1 VVVEVISEG
10 TSPRPAPSANA
21 LRLVR
26 NAALVCAGAAVIAA
40 VVGIVLGHAGPGGA
54 LATGL
59 AIGSINGALAAR
71 LIALPLP
78 FLATSLLRI
87 ITLSTIGIAI
97 GLAFGLAN
105 VWLVILGLGISQVV
119 LAVAA
124 LRESMRIA

>member
-1 VVVEVISEG
+1 MISEG
-10 TSPRPAPSANA
+10 ASSRPKTTANA

-26 NAALVCAGAAVIAA
+26 NAALVCAGAAVVAA
-40 VVGIVLGHAGPGGA
+40 VVGILLGHPGSGGA

-59 AIGSINGALAAR
+59 AIGSINGAMAAR
-71 LIALPLP
+71 LISLPIP

-119 LAVAA
+119 LAATA
-124 LRESMRIA
+124 LRESVRVR

>member
-1 VVVEVISEG
+1 VISEG
-10 TSPRPAPSANA
+10 ASSRPKTTANA

-26 NAALVCAGAAVIAA
+26 NAALVCAGAAVVAA
-40 VVGIVLGHAGPGGA
+40 VVGILLGHPGPGGA

-59 AIGSINGALAAR
+59 AIGSINGAMAAR
-71 LIALPLP
+71 LISLPIP

-87 ITLSTIGIAI
+87 ITLSFIGIAI

-119 LAVAA
+119 LAAAA
-124 LRESMRIA
+124 LRESMRIT

>member
-1 VVVEVISEG
+1 M
-10 TSPRPAPSANA
+10 PSANA

-26 NAALVCAGAAVIAA
+26 NAAIFCAGAAVIAA
-40 VVGIVLGHAGPGGA
+40 VVGVVLGHAGPGGA

-78 FLATSLLRI
+78 FLATSLLRVL
-87 ITLSTIGIAI
+87 TLSMIGIAI

-105 VWLVILGLGISQVV
+105 IWLVILGLGVAQVV

-124 LRESMRIA
+124 LRESLRVA

>member
-1 VVVEVISEG
+1 MSAVVAGRV
-10 TSPRPAPSANA
+10 P
-21 LRLVR
+21 
-26 NAALVCAGAAVIAA
+26 GAAVVAA
-40 VVGIVLGHAGPGGA
+40 LVGIVLGHAGPGGA

-71 LIALPLP
+71 LIALPIP

-124 LRESMRIA
+124 LRESMRIT

>member
-1 VVVEVISEG
+1 MGVVISEG
-10 TSPRPAPSANA
+10 ASPRPATAANA

-40 VVGIVLGHAGPGGA
+40 IVGIVIGHAALGGA

-59 AIGSINGALAAR
+59 AIGSINGAMAAK
-71 LIALPLP
+71 LIQLPIP

-87 ITLSTIGIAI
+87 VTLSMIGIAI

-105 VWLVILGLGISQVV
+105 IWLVIMGLGVAQVV
-119 LAVAA
+119 LAAAA
-124 LRESMRIA
+124 LRESLRLR

>member
-1 VVVEVISEG
+1 RSVQLISLPWFDSPSKAVVIEVISEG
-10 TSPRPAPSANA
+10 TSPRPAPSENA

-26 NAALVCAGAAVIAA
+26 NAAIFCAGAAVIAA
-40 VVGIVLGHAGPGGA
+40 VVGVVLGHAGPGGA

-71 LIALPLP
+71 LIA
-78 FLATSLLRI
+78 
-87 ITLSTIGIAI
+87 IAI

-105 VWLVILGLGISQVV
+105 IWLVILGLGVAQVV

-124 LRESMRIA
+124 LRESLRVA

>member
-1 VVVEVISEG
+1 MISEG
-10 TSPRPAPSANA
+10 ASSRPKTAASA

-26 NAALVCAGAAVIAA
+26 NAALVCAGAAIVAA
-40 VVGIVLGHAGPGGA
+40 VVGVLVGHPGPGGA

-59 AIGSINGALAAR
+59 AIGSINGAMAAR
-71 LIALPLP
+71 LISLPIP

-87 ITLSTIGIAI
+87 VTLSMIGIAI

-105 VWLVILGLGISQVV
+105 IWLVILGLGIAQVV

-124 LRESMRIA
+124 LRESLRIR

>member
-1 VVVEVISEG
+1 VISEG
-10 TSPRPAPSANA
+10 ASSRPKTTANA

-26 NAALVCAGAAVIAA
+26 NAALVCAGAAVVAA
-40 VVGIVLGHAGPGGA
+40 VVGILVGHPGPGGA

-59 AIGSINGALAAR
+59 AIGSINGAMAAR
-71 LIALPLP
+71 LISLPIP

-87 ITLSTIGIAI
+87 ITLSMIGIAI

-119 LAVAA
+119 LAAAA
-124 LRESMRIA
+124 LRESMRIT

>member
-1 VVVEVISEG
+1 MISEG

-40 VVGIVLGHAGPGGA
+40 VVGVVVGHAAPGGA

-59 AIGSINGALAAR
+59 AIGSINGAIAAK
-71 LIALPLP
+71 LINLPLP

-87 ITLSTIGIAI
+87 ITLSMIGIAI

-105 VWLVILGLGISQVV
+105 IWLVILGLGIAQVV
-119 LAVAA
+119 LALAA
-124 LRESMRIA
+124 LRESLRVT